1 MGHYSTLRTHTEEAV
16 LTITLH
22 RPERRN
28 ALNPEMISE
37 LTHALESA
45 DRSHV
50 GAIILTGAG
59 TAFCAGLDLDHLQT
73 LHARTVEE
81 HRVDSEN
88 IARLLKV
95 LYDLSKPTIAAVNG
109 AAIAGG
115 MGLATVCDFTF
126 AVPEAKFGYT
136 EVKIGFIPAIVSAFL
151 VRQVGD
157 KIARDLLL
165 SGRLFKA
172 EEAHRLGLVNRVVSE
187 QDLLPEAHLLAQCL
201 TRNSPQAMQATKRLL
216 NSYSKDRFDAEL
228 RSEPCGQRTG
238 PSTRGPFARAV
249 PYSQQPPGH
258 AGYQAPA
265 EQLFKR
271 PLRRRTQSSH
281 SRQRGRTRHRRL
293 QGRHP
298 RIPGKAQT
306 RLAQQ
311 KKHPLRHIHAGNSNP
326 SIGRSHCLRNQLGS
340 AEPLDGWDNF
350 DPSSPGAHFSC
361 SHYSIFVVIPALY
374 NHVWPQCFNQA
385 QGCGFLETNDR
396 IYS

>member
-228 RSEPCGQRTG
+228 KAAIAANVD
-238 PSTRGPFARAV
+238 ARAT
-249 PYSQQPPGH
+249 
-258 AGYQAPA
+258 
-265 EQLFKR
+265 EDFKEGIR
-271 PLRRRTQSSH
+271 
-281 SRQRGRTRHRRL
+281 
-293 QGRHP
+293 
-298 RIPGKAQT
+298 A
-306 RLAQQ
+306 
-311 KKHPLRHIHAGNSNP
+311 
-326 SIGRSHCLRNQLGS
+326 
-340 AEPLDGWDNF
+340 
-350 DPSSPGAHFSC
+350 
-361 SHYSIFVVIPALY
+361 
-374 NHVWPQCFNQA
+374 
-385 QGCGFLETNDR
+385 FLEKRKPDWPSRKN
-396 IYS
+396 IL